1 MSPERF
7 EKIKDVLN
15 KRQPDITVIL
25 DNVHKPHNIAAIL
38 RSCDA
43 TGIGNI
49 HSTSK
54 NSKIELNLKAASGSN
69 HWVNVNFHNQLSE
82 LYKSLSEK
90 KYNIFVA
97 NNSENAIDY
106 REVNYTSKTAIVL
119 GAELDGVSD
128 DSLSFADKEIK
139 VPIVGMVES
148 LNVSVTNAVILYEI
162 QRQRKKAGLY
172 DTRRLEINEYDKL
185 LFEFS
190 YPQIASILQNKG
202 SSYPKLDGHGQII
215 SKHN

>member
-15 KRQPDITVIL
+15 KRQPDLTVIL

-49 HSTSK
+49 HSRSK
-54 NSKIELNLKAASGSN
+54 NSKIGLNLKAASGSN

-82 LYKSLSEK
+82 LYKSLLK
-90 KYNIFVA
+90 RNYNIFVA
-97 NNSENAIDY
+97 NNSENAIDF
-106 REVNYTSKTAIVL
+106 REVNYTSETAIVL
-119 GAELDGVSD
+119 GAELDGVSNS
-128 DSLSFADKEIK
+128 SLSFAKNEIK

-162 QRQRKKAGLY
+162 QRQRKGAGLY
-172 DTRRLEINEYDKL
+172 KSRRLSVNEYEKL

-190 YPQIASILQNKG
+190 YPEVARILQIKG
-202 SSYPKLDGHGQII
+202 NPYPKLDKFGHII
-215 SKHN
+215 S

>member
-15 KRQPDITVIL
+15 KRQPDVTVIL

-43 TGIGNI
+43 TGMK
-49 HSTSK
+49 HSLEIKS
-54 NSKIELNLKAASGSN
+54 SKIGLNLKAASGSN
-69 HWVNVNFHNQLSE
+69 HWVNVYFHNQLSE

-90 KYNIFVA
+90 NYNIFVA
-97 NNSENAIDY
+97 NNSENAIDF
-106 REVNYTSKTAIVL
+106 REVNYTSETAIVL

-128 DSLSFADKEIK
+128 NSLSFADKEIK

-162 QRQRKKAGLY
+162 QRQRKEAGLY
-172 DTRRLEINEYDKL
+172 KSRRLSINEYEKL

-190 YPQIASILQNKG
+190 YPEVATILQKKEAHIPN
-202 SSYPKLDGHGQII
+202 
-215 SKHN
+215 